1 MTTPARSQE
10 GAPVLEVRELHTE
23 FALEDRRVRAVDGV
37 SFEIARGEMLGI
49 VGESGSGKS
58 ATSLSIMRL
67 LPPRGRITAGSVKL
81 SGTELLT
88 LPEDSMRELRGAR
101 MAMIFQDPMTCLNPY
116 MRVGEQLSEGVILH
130 RGTSVSE
137 AERRARDLLDRVRIP
152 DAAARMRSY
161 PHELSGG
168 MRQRVMIAMAL
179 LCDPEL
185 LIADEPTTALDV
197 TIQAQILEL
206 LLELRR
212 ERGLSILLVTHDLGI
227 VSATCDRVLVM
238 YAGRVVE
245 SASASALFR
254 RPLHPYTRALLDS
267 LPRLDS
273 RAGARLDNIP
283 GLPPRLDRGPF
294 TECTFAPRCRYVHDA
309 CRAGDPPLIPLAGDT
324 TRLRRCVL
332 PPGELP

>member
-1 MTTPARSQE
+1 MTTPARSPE
-10 GAPVLEVRELHTE
+10 DAPVLEVRELHTE

-67 LPPRGRITAGSVKL
+67 LPPRGRITAGRVKL
-81 SGTELLT
+81 NGTDLLT

-130 RGTSVSE
+130 RGASVSE

-245 SASASALFR
+245 SARASALFR

-273 RAGARLDNIP
+273 RAGARLDNIA

>member
-1 MTTPARSQE
+1 VTDAQPNPTE
-10 GAPVLEVRELHTE
+10 PVLDVRDLRTE
-23 FALEDRRVRAVDGV
+23 FALEDRSVRAVDGV
-37 SFEIARGEMLGI
+37 SFQIARGEMLGI

-67 LPPRGRITAGSVKL
+67 LPARGRVTGGSVRL

-88 LPEDSMRELRGAR
+88 LPEAGMRAVRGAR
-101 MAMIFQDPMTCLNPY
+101 IAMIFQDPMTCLNPY
-116 MRVGEQLSEGVILH
+116 MRVGEQLSEGIVLH
-130 RGTSVSE
+130 RGTTVAE
-137 AERRARDLLDRVRIP
+137 AERRARELLDRVRIA

-227 VSATCDRVLVM
+227 VSSTCERVLVM

-245 SASASALFR
+245 SASARELFR
-254 RPLHPYTRALLDS
+254 RPLHPYSAALLRS

-273 RAGARLDNIP
+273 KPGERLDSIA

-309 CRAGDPPLIPLAGDT
+309 CRDGDPPLIALSGDA